1 MLPVYFGNTVTNK
14 GQQDP
19 EKGRLTV
26 SCETEGMA
34 PRRTQPPRP
43 PAAPPATAEAGA
55 ARVRALL
62 VQLFDRKDGT
72 GADWPLM
79 LESLFRAGFEI
90 ADGRP
95 DDEARRAIMRRV
107 HEGSYTR
114 LAGDSGEGKP
124 VTAGPVSMPAN
135 TAFLKSPGP
144 RPPK

>member
-1 MLPVYFGNTVTNK
+1 
-14 GQQDP
+14 
-19 EKGRLTV
+19 
-26 SCETEGMA
+26 MA